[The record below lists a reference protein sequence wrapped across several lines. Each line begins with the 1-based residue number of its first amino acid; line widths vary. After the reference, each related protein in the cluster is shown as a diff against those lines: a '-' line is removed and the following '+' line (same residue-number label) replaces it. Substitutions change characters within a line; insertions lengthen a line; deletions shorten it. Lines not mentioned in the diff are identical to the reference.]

1 MMVRFKDDKA
11 PAQANDPGRE
21 LFYQWL
27 SFVRKHTITTLRK
40 GSKGIDS
47 LAAVVAENYDDY
59 KSVLFCIHKRYD

>member
-1 MMVRFKDDKA
+1 MTKL

-59 KSVLFCIHKRYD
+59 KKCTILYTQTL